1 MGINAELALTFTRN
15 LIWMYTRYRN
25 PITLLQGFSID
36 FPVLVH
42 QNSRFVKMMQTLA
55 SLILW
60 SSRYWGLMPSV
71 TTPTLVGFFMTD
83 HGSQT
88 SIKTIDVLI
97 GNIEIH
103 LWLNTVLEHLYSRI
117 RDPR

>member
-1 MGINAELALTFTRN
+1 
-15 LIWMYTRYRN
+15 
-25 PITLLQGFSID
+25 
-36 FPVLVH
+36 
-42 QNSRFVKMMQTLA
+42 
-55 SLILW
+55 
-60 SSRYWGLMPSV
+60 MPSV

-88 SIKTIDVLI
+88 SIKTIDVSI